1 MSAGSDGNEGG
12 RGRVKK
18 PHPFFVA
25 SVSFSAAPVDRTA
38 PLSWALGEVTVF
50 HLCSCPPAVVNASL
64 TLFYLLSL
72 SKTLNARTSSGSL
85 P

>member
-12 RGRVKK
+12 RGRVTK

-38 PLSWALGEVTVF
+38 PPELGV
-50 HLCSCPPAVVNASL
+50 
-64 TLFYLLSL
+64 
-72 SKTLNARTSSGSL
+72 G
-85 P
+85 